1 MHTVTVSA
9 SRPYAVHIGGGL
21 LDRAGELLAGATKS
35 RRCAVV
41 TDSAVGP
48 LYGDRVLAALER
60 AGFAPLLF
68 TFPAGE
74 RSKNL
79 STYGQILDF
88 FAKNRLT
95 RSDLAV
101 ALGGG
106 VTGDMAGFAAAT
118 YQRGVDYV
126 QIPTTFLAASDS
138 SVGGKTA
145 VDLAEGKN
153 LAGAFWQPRMVSVL
167 S

>member
-68 TFPAGE
+68 TFPAGSGA
-74 RSKNL
+74 RICPPTGKS
-79 STYGQILDF
+79 
-88 FAKNRLT
+88 LT
-95 RSDLAV
+95 FSPKTGSLART
-101 ALGGG
+101 LWWPWG
-106 VTGDMAGFAAAT
+106 AA
-118 YQRGVDYV
+118 
-126 QIPTTFLAASDS
+126 
-138 SVGGKTA
+138 
-145 VDLAEGKN
+145 
-153 LAGAFWQPRMVSVL
+153 
-167 S
+167 

>member
-88 FAKNRLT
+88 FAK
-95 RSDLAV
+95 
-101 ALGGG
+101 
-106 VTGDMAGFAAAT
+106 TGSPAQTLQWPWGAA
-118 YQRGVDYV
+118 
-126 QIPTTFLAASDS
+126 
-138 SVGGKTA
+138 
-145 VDLAEGKN
+145 
-153 LAGAFWQPRMVSVL
+153 
-167 S
+167 